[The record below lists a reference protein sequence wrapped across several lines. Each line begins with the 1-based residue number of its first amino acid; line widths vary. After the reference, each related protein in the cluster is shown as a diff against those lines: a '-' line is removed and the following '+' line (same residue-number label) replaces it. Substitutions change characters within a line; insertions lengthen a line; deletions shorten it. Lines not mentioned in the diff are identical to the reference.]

1 MWLDCQLSVYISYI
15 RYKLVSDDLWYSA
28 EGARELVMIL
38 DESLLVRSFSVDGV
52 DISFMLH
59 ILSSVFI
66 ALC

>member
-1 MWLDCQLSVYISYI
+1 MSVYISYI
-15 RYKLVSDDLWYSA
+15 RYKLVSDDLWYRA

-59 ILSSVFI
+59 ILSSVHVFI

>member
-38 DESLLVRSFSVDGV
+38 DVIGAKFSCRWCRYFFYVTYFV
-52 DISFMLH
+52 KCIYS
-59 ILSSVFI
+59 IVLS
-66 ALC
+66 